1 MKKSLCFLLLASLLT
16 TTLFAQKNAYYTV
29 LVGNFIDA
37 KPQDF
42 DNIRSLGFLVGNQM
56 NGNQYQIQLAG
67 FDTKSAADQVSQQLR
82 AMGYSS
88 AYTQTFP
95 IDQGQTSTVI
105 QIATRDLTKDVE
117 WEKFELVG
125 PLFALVNGSQVKIVT
140 GTYPDVNTAKQQ
152 LTSIRNSGYSDAF
165 IKRVNSSF
173 LHPVTEF
180 STGIK
185 KPLIPISF
193 NNTRRPAT
201 TEIPQVPTSFD
212 QIPPSYGTVTP
223 RTPNASATYTSNSRG
238 AAGYVPSIRSTV
250 KRRSVLEL
258 QKILKAQN
266 TYAGK
271 LDGYYG
277 NGTESAY
284 QAAMSSNHQ
293 LQKYK
298 LLGERLDYNATTTA
312 ANSSRLQQAINSLHT
327 DPVAPSIIESST
339 LPIARAYQAYILY
352 NSIGPSSEVNSLMNT
367 AIREAYA
374 TSRFRSQPPFDYQ
387 ATYAYQDL
395 GQLILHLHYIHSAP
409 GTNFT
414 APCWFFQKHPQE
426 TARTYEAYANMAS
439 PDFHLQACDQFLNWD
454 EVKTLQAV
462 ATDLNGDA
470 IMDQGKLSAAAS
482 RRSKLFLA
490 PQQMTQGE
498 INAFEAWNNT
508 IWSRLNAWA
517 LRDPLHDKLVSTLKV
532 AYFQSQVR
540 LEDYYMDK
548 GFNSQQ
554 ATGLALATLQSLVGY
569 HLERFSV

>member
-1 MKKSLCFLLLASLLT
+1 MKKSLYFLLLASLLT
-16 TTLFAQKNAYYTV
+16 SATFAQNNAYYTV

-42 DNIRSLGFLVGNQM
+42 DNIRNMGFLVGNQM

-67 FDTKSAADQVSQQLR
+67 FDTKAAADQAAQQLR

-95 IDQGQTSTVI
+95 IDQGLTSTVI
-105 QIATRDLTKDVE
+105 QIATRDLTKNVE
-117 WEKFELVG
+117 WEQFEQVG
-125 PLFALVNGSQVKIVT
+125 PLFALVNGDQVKVVT
-140 GTYPDVNTAKQQ
+140 GTYPDVNSAKQQ
-152 LTSIRNSGYSDAF
+152 LASIRNMGYSDAF

-180 STGIK
+180 GTGIK

-193 NNTRRPAT
+193 DNSRRRT
-201 TEIPQVPTSFD
+201 TGIPQVPTSFD
-212 QIPPSYGTVTP
+212 QIPSSFETTVTP
-223 RTPNASATYTSNSRG
+223 RTPNANATYTSNARG
-238 AAGYVPSIRSTV
+238 SAGYVPSIRSTV

-258 QKILKAQN
+258 QKVLKSQN
-266 TYAGK
+266 TYAGN

-277 NGTESAY
+277 NGTETAY
-284 QAAMSSNHQ
+284 NTAVASNRQ

-298 LLGERLDYNATTTA
+298 LLGEMMDFNSATTTA
-312 ANSSRLQQAINSLHT
+312 NNRLQQAINTLHT

-339 LPIARAYQAYILY
+339 LPIARAYQAYMLY
-352 NSIGPSSEVNSLMNT
+352 NAIGPSSEVNNLMNT
-367 AIREAYA
+367 AIKEAYA

-409 GTNFT
+409 GSNYT
-414 APCWFFQKHPQE
+414 APCWFFQRHPRE
-426 TARTYEAYANMAS
+426 TARTFESYANMGATN
-439 PDFHLQACDQFLNWD
+439 FHLQACDQFLNWD
-454 EVKTLQAV
+454 EVKTLQAISV
-462 ATDLNGDA
+462 DLNGDVV
-470 IMDQGKLSAAAS
+470 MDQSKLAAAAS

-490 PQQMTQGE
+490 PQQMTQSE
-498 INAFEAWNNT
+498 LHAFEAWNNT
-508 IWSRLNAWA
+508 IWNRLNAWA
-517 LRDPLHDKLVSTLKV
+517 LRDPLHERMVSALKV

-548 GFNSQQ
+548 GFNAQQ
-554 ATGLALATLQSLVGY
+554 STGLSLATLQSLIGY
-569 HLERFSV
+569 HLERFSI